1 MTDRVAIRRLLTGVP
16 GLDQI
21 LGGGLPEYSF
31 NLIAGAPGAGKT
43 TLAQQIMFAL
53 SSPDRPALYFTVVGE
68 PPIKMLRYQQQFTF
82 FDIARVNQSIRY
94 VNLSQEIVSG
104 TLENLLERIVQEVE
118 KTSPGV
124 VIVDSFR
131 TVAQAAQ
138 DIRVDDF
145 ALQYFVQQLA
155 VHLTGWEATTFLVGE
170 YEPKEA
176 ERNPVFTVA
185 DGVLWLLQSLDRN
198 SMVRK
203 MQVMKMRGQAPIP
216 GLHTFR
222 ITDDGVQVFPR
233 VIVGAEQ
240 TKPPAASGAKSKSR
254 GRLSTGVKGL
264 DDMLGGGIPAGYS
277 VLLAGPSGS
286 GKSVLASQFILEGV
300 RQDEPGIIA
309 VFEKRPADYSQDG
322 PSGRRF
328 GRFVREGMVGVI
340 HTRPLD
346 LSIDEMLHEIVEA
359 IHRLKAHRLVIDSL
373 SGFELALA
381 PTFREDF
388 RESLYRMVAVL
399 TGMGITMLMTAEL
412 EDSYRDLRFSPH
424 GTAFL
429 TDAII
434 MQRYVEL
441 KGQLQRVMAVVK
453 VRGSVHSKD
462 LRAFEITNKGIVM
475 GKTLGGYEGLL
486 TGSPEL
492 ISRVPLDPD
501 HQKPRRRRALRPT
514 RRRA

>member
-1 MTDRVAIRRLLTGVP
+1 MTDRVAIRRLPTGVP

-21 LGGGLPEYSF
+21 LGGGLPEFSF

-53 SSPDRPALYFTVVGE
+53 AGPDRSALYFTVVGE
-68 PPIKMLRYQQQFTF
+68 PPLKMLRYQQQFTF
-82 FDIARVNQSIRY
+82 FDVARVNDSVRY
-94 VNLSQEIVSG
+94 VNLSQEMVTGS
-104 TLENLLERIVQEVE
+104 LEKLLARIVQEVE
-118 KTSPGV
+118 TTSPGV

-131 TVAQAAQ
+131 TVAQAAERAQ
-138 DIRVDDF
+138 NG
-145 ALQYFVQQLA
+145 ALELQHFVQQLA
-155 VHLTGWEATTFLVGE
+155 VRLTGWQATTFLVGE
-170 YEPKEA
+170 YQPSDA

-185 DGVLWLLQSLDRN
+185 DGLLWLVQSLDRN

-222 ITDDGVQVFPR
+222 ITENGLQVFPR
-233 VIVGAEQ
+233 VIVGAEE
-240 TKPPAASGAKSKSR
+240 KSR
-254 GRLSTGVKGL
+254 PTGAGAQRTPQERLSIGVKAL

-286 GKSVLASQFILEGV
+286 GKSVLAGEFISEGA
-300 RQDEPGIIA
+300 RHDEPGIIA
-309 VFEKRPADYSQDG
+309 VFEKRPNEYAQNG
-322 PSGRRF
+322 PSGQRF
-328 GRFVREGMVGVI
+328 DRLVRARKVGI
-340 HTRPLD
+340 LQSRPLD
-346 LSIDEMLHEIVEA
+346 LSIDEMLYEIIEA
-359 IHRLKAHRLVIDSL
+359 IHRLKARRLVIDSL

-388 RESLYRMVAVL
+388 RESLYRMVTVL
-399 TGMGITMLMTAEL
+399 TGMGITMMMTAEV
-412 EDSYRDLRFSPH
+412 EDSYTDLRFSPH

-434 MQRYVEL
+434 MQRYIAF
-441 KGQLQRVMAVVK
+441 KGQLQRIMGVVK

-462 LRAFEITNKGIVM
+462 LRAFEITEEGIVM
-475 GKTLGGYEGLL
+475 GETLAGYDGLL

-492 ISRVPLDPD
+492 IPSAPSATVD
-501 HQKPRRRRALRPT
+501 QKPRRRRGQRRT
-514 RRRA
+514 RR